1 MFFSEIWIGNWPNL
15 LYEIQSSI
23 WNILFVFQPRVTYK
37 IQWISRHPSSEKLI
51 KFCKRDQE
59 FRIERTS
66 FWSDL
71 HRRLKIEGLRNSYF
85 FSDLNESLHTSVKM
99 NSESTLYEAFITYL
113 LIFFLFPF
121 ILEHHGSFGA
131 SSEAVSWFLL
141 QSWKFL
147 MGSHKTDITFQ

>member
-1 MFFSEIWIGNWPNL
+1 MRSDKIPIKCEKLQWKWSKNFNENSMRQKGIWILFFSEIWNGIWPNL

-23 WNILFVFQPRVTYK
+23 WNLLFVFHPRVTYK

-59 FRIERTS
+59 FWIERTS

-99 NSESTLYEAFITYL
+99 NSESTWY
-113 LIFFLFPF
+113 
-121 ILEHHGSFGA
+121 
-131 SSEAVSWFLL
+131 
-141 QSWKFL
+141 
-147 MGSHKTDITFQ
+147 